1 MLTGE
6 SGHTWFQITSSIFH
20 NHLDCF
26 GEPLFIIFIYV
37 LLYVFIHRDF
47 SGTTYRKNILTLHWS
62 IKTHRGTLLIFYLIE
77 IYANDKINDFYDYHY
92 AINNPNSFNILK
104 KLNRVF
110 DTPSISSI
118 HFLCGGLFF
127 VSYVNT
133 RNTDHQISTKTKGK
147 SYDYRLCENIRCG

>member
-1 MLTGE
+1 MFRWPTGHHLMFMYVLTG
-6 SGHTWFQITSSIFH
+6 
-20 NHLDCF
+20 L
-26 GEPLFIIFIYV
+26 
-37 LLYVFIHRDF
+37 FIHRDF
-47 SGTTYRKNILTLHWS
+47 SGMTYRKNILTLHWS
-62 IKTHRGTLLIFYLIE
+62 IRLHQGILLIFYLIE
-77 IYANDKINDFYDYHY
+77 IYANDKINDFYDNLY
-92 AINNPNSFNILK
+92 AINNSNSFNILK

-133 RNTDHQISTKTKGK
+133 RNTDRQISTKTKGK